1 LSTISQV
8 VNPVSSS
15 VALKVTDP
23 DARWYAIRTR
33 SRHEKVAAR
42 ELEAQGIPVY
52 LPLVLLVTALPV
64 WSAVRP
70 LMDLYGGPK
79 KEIIRHGC
87 SFNADKLT
95 CYCNGKEV
103 FCPDRVRDEE
113 IVVLPWTRAVL
124 AQRTLAD

>member
-1 LSTISQV
+1 MPLFTAVLILV
-8 VNPVSSS
+8 FHVERR
-15 VALKVTDP
+15 AL
-23 DARWYAIRTR
+23 
-33 SRHEKVAAR
+33 
-42 ELEAQGIPVY
+42 LVY
-52 LPLVLLVTALPV
+52 LPVVLLVTALPV

-103 FCPDRVRDEE
+103 FCPDRVKDEE

-124 AQRTLAD
+124 ARRTLAD